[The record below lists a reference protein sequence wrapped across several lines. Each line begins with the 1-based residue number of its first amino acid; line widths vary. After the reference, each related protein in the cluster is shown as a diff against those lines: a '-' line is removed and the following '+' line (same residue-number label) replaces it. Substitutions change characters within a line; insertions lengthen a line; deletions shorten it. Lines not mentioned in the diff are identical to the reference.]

1 MRPSSSLLLLAAVLC
16 TGVAVQPASAQD
28 NTTLRVST
36 IPIIDTAPLHIAI
49 AKGFFKDEKLTVD
62 TTSTAGGAV
71 GLPALAAGAVQIAFS
86 NSVSIA
92 IGASQDLG
100 FKIIA
105 AGSFTGA
112 EPPDI
117 AGIVAKPDSKIATG
131 KNLEGKKLA
140 VNTRANVI
148 WLYANAWIE
157 ATGGNSK
164 SVTYLEVPFP
174 QMLDALAGGQVDAAF
189 IVDPFLSAGLSS
201 ETVKLVGWPY
211 HKLQKSI
218 PIGMY
223 AATEQYIEKNPEV
236 IRSFVKAYNKGVD
249 WANDNAA
256 GDEWKKIV
264 SAYTKLPVAR
274 LEKLNVP
281 SFQKVID
288 PTALQPTID
297 LMQKFG
303 LLRDKLSAKS
313 ILHSTVLAQ

>member
-1 MRPSSSLLLLAAVLC
+1 MRPSSHILLLAAVLW
-16 TGVAVQPASAQD
+16 TGAALQPASAQD

-49 AKGFFKDEKLTVD
+49 AKGFFNEEKLTVD
-62 TTSTAGGAV
+62 TTPTAGGAV
-71 GLPALAAGAVQIAFS
+71 GLPALAAGSVQIAFS

-117 AGIVAKPDSKIATG
+117 AGIVAKPDSKITTG
-131 KNLEGKKLA
+131 KDLEGKKLA

-148 WLYANAWIE
+148 WLYANAWVE
-157 ATGGNSK
+157 ATGGNPK

-189 IVDPFLSAGLSS
+189 IVDPFLSAGLASGNA
-201 ETVKLVGWPY
+201 KLVGWPY
-211 HKLQKSI
+211 HKLQTSI

-223 AATEQYIEKNPEV
+223 AATEQYIEKNPDV

-256 GDEWKKIV
+256 SDEWKKIV
-264 SAYTKLPVAR
+264 SGYTKLPVER
-274 LEKLNVP
+274 LEKLKVP
-281 SFQKVID
+281 PFHKAID

-303 LLRDKLSAKS
+303 LLRATLSAKS
-313 ILHSTVLAQ
+313 ILHSTALPQ

>member
-1 MRPSSSLLLLAAVLC
+1 MRRPSALLLLAAALW
-16 TGVAVQPASAQD
+16 TGAALEPASTQE
-28 NTTLRVST
+28 TTLRVST

-62 TTSTAGGAV
+62 TTPTAGGAV
-71 GLPALAAGAVQIAFS
+71 GLPALAAGAVQVAFS

-112 EPPDI
+112 EPPDL

-131 KNLEGKKLA
+131 KDLEGKKLA

-148 WLYANAWIE
+148 WLYANAWVE
-157 ATGGNSK
+157 ATGGNPK

-201 ETVKLVGWPY
+201 GNVKLVGWPY
-211 HKLQKSI
+211 NKVQKSI

-223 AATEQYIEKNPEV
+223 AATEEYIAKNPDV
-236 IRSFVKAYNKGVD
+236 IRAFVKAYNRGVD
-249 WANDNAA
+249 WANANA
-256 GDEWKKIV
+256 GSDEWKKII
-264 SAYTKLPVAR
+264 SGYTKLPVER
-274 LEKLNVP
+274 LEKLKVP
-281 SFQKVID
+281 PFEKVID

-297 LMQKFG
+297 LMKKFG
-303 LLRDKLSAKS
+303 LLRGDLSAKS
-313 ILHSTVLAQ
+313 ILYSTVHRQ